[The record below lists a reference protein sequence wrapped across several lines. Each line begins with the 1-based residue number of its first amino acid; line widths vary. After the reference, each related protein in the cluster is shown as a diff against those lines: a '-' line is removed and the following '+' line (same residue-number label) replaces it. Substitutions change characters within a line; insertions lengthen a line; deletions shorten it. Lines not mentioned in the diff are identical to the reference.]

1 MNEHIVNGVWID
13 KISVV
18 YLDGDKMEEV
28 NMITGIDTLHEVN
41 FVDKSEF
48 EDKEELRRYVDKIVL
63 NSIMNKDIDYVV
75 FRLDI

>member
-1 MNEHIVNGVWID
+1 MSKIVNGVWVD
-13 KISVV
+13 KITVV
-18 YLDGDKMEEV
+18 YLNADDMETV
-28 NMITGIDTLHEVN
+28 NLLTSRYPDHEVN

-48 EDKEELRRYVDKIVL
+48 EDKVILRRYVDEVVL